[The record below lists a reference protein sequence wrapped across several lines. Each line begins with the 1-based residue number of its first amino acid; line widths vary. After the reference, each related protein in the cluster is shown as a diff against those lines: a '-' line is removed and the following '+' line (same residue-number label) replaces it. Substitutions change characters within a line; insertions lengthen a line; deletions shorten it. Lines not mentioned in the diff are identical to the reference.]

1 MYEVWF
7 TEAVNGP
14 QYCVYSDAYADILYA
29 RRESWTEDVDLTAVP
44 VTARWYIDGSGN
56 YVYGGANYK
65 SKLIP
70 IPDTTK
76 TATIVPKS
84 GSYTYYA
91 LLTSDDTV
99 AGPAPFAT
107 GETGRVRADAST
119 TVNVPSDARYLW
131 VYTYSTRDI
140 SPSAVSFSGE
150 REGLPESK
158 PGLLSPKLKL
168 SAGGAGSLEFSI
180 PPGGA
185 GYDTIQRLTSTMYV
199 KRDEEIYWIGRPI
212 SEHADIWGNRQV
224 YCEGALA
231 FLNDTVPMVANPT
244 VASVLQAHNGKT
256 ASNRWIDGG
265 RIEVVYTDTSEA
277 DGSTSLDI
285 INSKLVGNGGGVLRM
300 RYPNGV
306 PTLDWLNNYPSYTG
320 NEQKLT
326 FGENLLDFTRN
337 WDMSEYCT
345 YCFVR
350 GAEIQT
356 QEGESTGTYYNSGWI
371 TIGTVAAQYG
381 RIEKYLDY
389 SDLQSDQE
397 CIAAAQTYLA
407 TQQFA
412 EMTIDVTAL
421 DLHILDP
428 SIKPFDLLERVN
440 VVSPIHGMDAY
451 FAVTD
456 MDIPLDAPEN
466 TSYTLGYVNVAYV
479 RRVNTLTKQNVQQ
492 TQELQ
497 DEISS
502 GVSDAKDYAEEKADD
517 AYDRASQEASQSLA
531 TARASIEATMNS
543 ISQGYIF
550 IDYDSSGNQG
560 IYICDTQVHSVEE
573 MRGHRVWKWDGSGF
587 GYTRS
592 FNPGGTTAWETAI
605 TMNGEISAKFILT
618 DEMWAD
624 RIKLFGDMDVHNGKT
639 DQIGGC
645 LGYGVGNNGISIVP
659 GIHLLDSSGQVEIMA
674 STDGA
679 RMSYGGYHIYVG
691 SGGVVV
697 TGSAGTCDLVV
708 NGDIY
713 YSGSLYNYLK

>member
-29 RRESWTEDVDLTAVP
+29 RRESWSEDVDLDSVP

-56 YVYGGANYK
+56 YVYGGTAYK

-91 LLTSDDTV
+91 LLTSNVTE

-131 VYTYSTRDI
+131 VYIYSTRDI

-150 REGLPESK
+150 REGLPEAK
-158 PGLLSPKLKL
+158 HGLLSPKLKL
-168 SAGGAGSLEFSI
+168 TAGGAGSLEFSI

-185 GYDTIQRLTSTMYV
+185 GYDTIQRLTSTIYV

-244 VASVLQAHNGKT
+244 VVSVLQAHNGKT

-265 RIEVVYTDTSEA
+265 RIEVLYTDTSEA

-306 PTLDWLNNYPSYTG
+306 PTLDWLNNYPAYTG

-345 YCFVR
+345 YCYVR

-356 QEGESTGTYYNSGWI
+356 QEGESTGTYYNSGWV

-389 SDLQSDQE
+389 SDLQSNQE

-502 GVSDAKDYAEEKADD
+502 GVSDAMDYAEEKSA
-517 AYDRASQEASQSLA
+517 EAIQVSAQAL
-531 TARASIEATMNS
+531 TEARAQIDATMS
-543 ISQGYIF
+543 GLTEGYVF
-550 IDYDSSGNQG
+550 IDTNGTNTQG
-560 IYICDTQVHSVEE
+560 IYITDSEIHSVSDIRPG
-573 MRGHRVWKWDGSGF
+573 MHVWKWSMTGLGYSDDGGSRWKTAMTYDGKINADMVLTGLLMAQYIKLYGNLAVYPDGSS
-587 GYTRS
+587 TV
-592 FNPGGTTAWETAI
+592 PGG
-605 TMNGEISAKFILT
+605 F
-618 DEMWAD
+618 
-624 RIKLFGDMDVHNGKT
+624 
-639 DQIGGC
+639 
-645 LGYGVGNNGISIVP
+645 LGYGYGLNGDGDVTP
-659 GIHLLDSSGQVEIMA
+659 GIHMYVDKGNTEIIVTSS
-674 STDGA
+674 GA
-679 RMSYGGYHIYVG
+679 RMSFGNYHLFVSSSGVVITGG
-691 SGGVVV
+691 SGLDCPVLINGNL
-697 TGSAGTCDLVV
+697 TV
-708 NGDIY
+708 NGTIN
-713 YSGSLYNYLK
+713 GTVI